1 MNENGIPDDGG
12 GDYMYRLN
20 RGLEKV
26 EYKKTGTMDD
36 WKQDVADDILTDGCM
51 DDARRRDPPISDSDP
66 VDHPAHY
73 CSHPSGVECIEITR
87 HHDFCTGNAIKYL
100 FRAGLKGGSEK
111 RIEDLRKAKK
121 YIEFAIENEM
131 EGK

>member
-1 MNENGIPDDGG
+1 
-12 GDYMYRLN
+12 MYRLN

-26 EYKKTGTMDD
+26 EYKKTGT
-36 WKQDVADDILTDGCM
+36 IGGC
-51 DDARRRDPPISDSDP
+51 DYDHGTTESQSVYACQKPHCDA

-73 CSHPSGVECIEITR
+73 CSHPSGIECIEITK

-100 FRAGLKGGSEK
+100 FRAGIKGGPEK

-121 YIEFAIENEM
+121 YIEFAIEDE
-131 EGK
+131 EKRGICDGR